1 MATYMRVFEHT
12 AENFAGDVAYYTLA
26 FYLSDMTG
34 FRSIFVPGI
43 SAYEG
48 DVMRSLREAAHF
60 STLIEIRK
68 WLESVGVDTNLVR
81 MIRNMI

>member
-34 FRSIFVPGI
+34 FRSIFVPGVTV
-43 SAYEG
+43 YEG

-60 STLIEIRK
+60 STLVEIRK
-68 WLESVGVDTNLVR
+68 WLESVGADTNLVR
-81 MIRNMI
+81 MIRNML